1 MATNESTSIEGLM
14 LSDFAD
20 IAAQWHPTR
29 NGTLTPDQIVAGSH
43 RKVWW
48 KCPVG
53 PDHEWEAPLERR
65 TRVGTGCPYCSGQR
79 VSVSNA
85 LASLRPDIAAQWH
98 PTQNGALTPDQIVA
112 GSHRKVW
119 WKCSEGPDHEWATQL
134 SSRTDSGT
142 GCPYCSG
149 KKLSVTNSLAS
160 LRPDLEAQWHPTHN
174 GDLSPN
180 QVVAGSAKKIW
191 WKCTEGPDQTAE

>member
-53 PDHEWEAPLERR
+53 PDHEWEASLDRR
-65 TRVGTGCPYCSGQR
+65 TGPGGMPILLWAKGLRQQR
-79 VSVSNA
+79 ACV
-85 LASLRPDIAAQWH
+85 LASRH
-98 PTQNGALTPDQIVA
+98 CGSVA
-112 GSHRKVW
+112 
-119 WKCSEGPDHEWATQL
+119 
-134 SSRTDSGT
+134 
-142 GCPYCSG
+142 
-149 KKLSVTNSLAS
+149 
-160 LRPDLEAQWHPTHN
+160 
-174 GDLSPN
+174 PN
-180 QVVAGSAKKIW
+180 PQR
-191 WKCTEGPDQTAE
+191 

>member
-29 NGTLTPDQIVAGSH
+29 NGT
-43 RKVWW
+43 
-48 KCPVG
+48 
-53 PDHEWEAPLERR
+53 
-65 TRVGTGCPYCSGQR
+65 
-79 VSVSNA
+79 
-85 LASLRPDIAAQWH
+85 
-98 PTQNGALTPDQIVA
+98 LTPDQIVA

-160 LRPDLEAQWHPTHN
+160 LRPDLAAQWHPT
-174 GDLSPN
+174 
-180 QVVAGSAKKIW
+180 
-191 WKCTEGPDQTAE
+191 